1 MELISIS
8 AFLKTWNFDKLTK
21 PNNNLIMNKI
31 LMLIII
37 LSTLISCLRSQV
49 QTPVSVEDYIMQPG
63 DREIFDK
70 IIKETGN
77 ARDLSAPE
85 RVIRVA
91 RFFLGTPYVANTLEK
106 GNTEKLVINL
116 RELDCTTYAEN
127 CLALAR
133 TIQLRNPGFD
143 DFLRELQYIR
153 YRDGKRN
160 GYPSRLHYFSDW
172 IYNNDQKKTVKCIS
186 KEIAHTLVPNQVNFM
201 SKHPDSYAALKAN
214 PDLISEIKN
223 QEAEITHRMT
233 WFIPKNRLAVV
244 ENKLQDGDIL
254 GIATNIEGMDI
265 SHVVIAVRL
274 NGRIHFIH
282 ASSREMK
289 VVISEDTL
297 EEYLLNSKMATGI
310 MVARPL

>member
-1 MELISIS
+1 
-8 AFLKTWNFDKLTK
+8 LKTWNFEK
-21 PNNNLIMNKI
+21 PTIQTYNLIMKKI
-31 LMLIII
+31 WLVIII
-37 LSTLISCLRSQV
+37 LGTLTSCLRSQV
-49 QTPVSVEDYIMQPG
+49 QAPVSGKDCIVQPG
-63 DREIFDK
+63 DREIFEK
-70 IIKETGN
+70 ILKETGDV
-77 ARDLSAPE
+77 RDLSAPE

-106 GNTEKLVINL
+106 GDTEKLVINL

-133 TIQLRNPGFD
+133 TLLLKNPDFD
-143 DFLRELQYIR
+143 DFLRELQFIR
-153 YRDGKRN
+153 YRDGKRD

-172 IYNNDQKKTVKCIS
+172 IYNNDQKKTVKSMS

-201 SKHPDSYAALKAN
+201 SKHPGSYPILKVH
-214 PDLISEIKN
+214 PGLISEIDK
-223 QEAEITHRMT
+223 QEKEISHRMT

-265 SHVVIAVRL
+265 SHVVISLRV

-282 ASSREMK
+282 ASSRDMK
-289 VVISEDTL
+289 VVISEGTL
-297 EEYLLNSKMATGI
+297 EEYLLNSKMAAGI

>member
-1 MELISIS
+1 M
-8 AFLKTWNFDKLTK
+8 KR
-21 PNNNLIMNKI
+21 I
-31 LMLIII
+31 LMVFFI
-37 LSTLISCLRSQV
+37 LGTLTSCLRSQS
-49 QTPVSVEDYIMQPG
+49 TSPVSGKDCIMQPG

-70 IIKETGN
+70 IVRQFGN
-77 ARDLSAPE
+77 DNSLTNPE
-85 RVIRVA
+85 LVMKVA
-91 RFFLGTPYVANTLEK
+91 RFFLGTPYVGYTLEK
-106 GNTEKLVINL
+106 GDTEKLVINL

-133 TIQLRNPGFD
+133 TLKLKNPGFD
-143 DFLRELQYIR
+143 DFLRQLQFIR

-172 IYNNDQKKTVKCIS
+172 IYNNDQKKTVKSMS
-186 KEIAHTLVPNQVNFM
+186 KEIAHTLVPKQVNFM

-214 PDLISEIKN
+214 PGLISEIKK
-223 QEAEITHRMT
+223 QEAEISHRMT

-282 ASSREMK
+282 AGSREMK
-289 VVISEDTL
+289 VVISEGTL
-297 EEYLLNSKMATGI
+297 EEYLLNSKMASGI
-310 MVARPL
+310 MVARPM